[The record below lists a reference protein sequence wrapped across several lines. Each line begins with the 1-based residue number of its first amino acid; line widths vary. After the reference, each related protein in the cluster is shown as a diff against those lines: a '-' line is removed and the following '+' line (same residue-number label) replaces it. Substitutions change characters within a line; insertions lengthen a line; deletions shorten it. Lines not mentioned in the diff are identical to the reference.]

1 MNLLLLSNS
10 SSDAGY
16 LVHALP
22 DIREL
27 IEALP
32 AGAKAVFV
40 PFAGVTRNWDDYTAL
55 VVSALAD
62 TGLDI
67 QGLHR
72 AADPVAALNEAAVI
86 IVGGGNTFNL
96 LGQLRRQGLLDVV
109 ARRVREG
116 AAYLGWS
123 AGSNMA
129 CPSICTTNDMP
140 ITDPEGFDALGLLS
154 FQINPHYT
162 NAHPPG
168 HRGETRAQRLAEFC
182 TLNPTMPVLGLPE
195 GAALRVRGQAV
206 ALIGPHDAPLF
217 LGHAEPRVF
226 RPGPLEI
233 PA

>member
-16 LVHALP
+16 LVHALA

-27 IEALP
+27 IESLP
-32 AGAKAVFV
+32 QGAPAVFV
-40 PFAGVTRNWDDYTAL
+40 PYAGVTRNWDDYTAL
-55 VVSALAD
+55 VTSALAD

-67 QGLHR
+67 QGLHQ
-72 AADPVAALNEAAVI
+72 AADPKAALEQAAVI

-96 LGQLRRQGLLDVV
+96 LGQLRRQGLLDVIK
-109 ARRVREG
+109 RRVREG

-123 AGSNMA
+123 AGSNLT

-140 ITDPEGFDALGLLS
+140 IVDPQGFDALGLIT

-195 GAALRVRGQAV
+195 GAGLRVRGQRV

-217 LGHAEPRVF
+217 VGQTEPRVF
-226 RPGPLEI
+226 QPGPVEI